1 MSDPDDAFFEQ
12 LGHLVDAV
20 QDGRAATDAASYDDA
35 SRRAGDVA
43 AALREVDHEGS

>member
-20 QDGRAATDAASYDDA
+20 QDGRAATDGTSYDDA
-35 SRRAGDVA
+35 SHRASEAA
-43 AALREVDHEGS
+43 AALREMDHEGS